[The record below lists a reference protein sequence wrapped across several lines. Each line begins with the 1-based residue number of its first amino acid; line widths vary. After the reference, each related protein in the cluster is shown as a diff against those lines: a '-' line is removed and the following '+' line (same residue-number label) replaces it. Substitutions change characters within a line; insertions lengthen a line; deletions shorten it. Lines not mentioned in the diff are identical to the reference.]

1 MPQSNEYRMETC
13 MWRMV
18 RIVLIGAGLAASTAT
33 APAAEPQEQTADVK
47 CRKAEINPVTGH
59 VLCLDPRGA
68 PVEAPAEALRPECKP
83 EEARGQW
90 SWGPNCT
97 PTPGEM

>member
-1 MPQSNEYRMETC
+1 MLRVVVM
-13 MWRMV
+13 
-18 RIVLIGAGLAASTAT
+18 VLIGAALAGGSTL
-33 APAAEPQEQTADVK
+33 AAEPQEQAADAK

-90 SWGPNCT
+90 SWGPNCA

>member
-1 MPQSNEYRMETC
+1 MLRVVVM
-13 MWRMV
+13 
-18 RIVLIGAGLAASTAT
+18 VLIGAALAGGSTL
-33 APAAEPQEQTADVK
+33 AAEPQEQTADAK

-90 SWGPNCT
+90 NWGPNCA

>member
-1 MPQSNEYRMETC
+1 MLRVVVM
-13 MWRMV
+13 
-18 RIVLIGAGLAASTAT
+18 VLIGAALAGGSTLAAA
-33 APAAEPQEQTADVK
+33 PQEQTADAK

-68 PVEAPAEALRPECKP
+68 PVEAPAEALRPEGKP

-90 SWGPNCT
+90 SWGPNCA

>member
-1 MPQSNEYRMETC
+1 MLRVVVM
-13 MWRMV
+13 
-18 RIVLIGAGLAASTAT
+18 VLIGAALAGGSTL
-33 APAAEPQEQTADVK
+33 AAEPQEQTADAK

-68 PVEAPAEALRPECKP
+68 PVEAPAESLRPECKP

-90 SWGPNCT
+90 RWGPNCA

>member
-1 MPQSNEYRMETC
+1 MLRVVVM
-13 MWRMV
+13 
-18 RIVLIGAGLAASTAT
+18 VLIGAALAGGSTL
-33 APAAEPQEQTADVK
+33 AAEPQELTADAK

-68 PVEAPAEALRPECKP
+68 PVEAPAESLRPECKP

-90 SWGPNCT
+90 SWGPHCA

>member
-1 MPQSNEYRMETC
+1 MLRVVVM
-13 MWRMV
+13 
-18 RIVLIGAGLAASTAT
+18 VLIGAALAGGSTL
-33 APAAEPQEQTADVK
+33 AAEPQEQTADAK

-59 VLCLDPRGA
+59 VFCIDPRGA

-90 SWGPNCT
+90 SWGPNCA